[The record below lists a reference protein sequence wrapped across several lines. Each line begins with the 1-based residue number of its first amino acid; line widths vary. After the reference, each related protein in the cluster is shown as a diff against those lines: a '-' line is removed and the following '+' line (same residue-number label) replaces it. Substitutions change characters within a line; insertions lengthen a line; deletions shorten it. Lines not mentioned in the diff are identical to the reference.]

1 LSALRVALKVCAW
14 FQASCHFA
22 SVAAGEYVVMSEV
35 FPKSETPGLWARRY
49 S

>member
-1 LSALRVALKVCAW
+1 VALKVWASA
-14 FQASCHFA
+14 QVSCHFA

-35 FPKSETPGLWARRY
+35 FPKSETPDGWVRRY